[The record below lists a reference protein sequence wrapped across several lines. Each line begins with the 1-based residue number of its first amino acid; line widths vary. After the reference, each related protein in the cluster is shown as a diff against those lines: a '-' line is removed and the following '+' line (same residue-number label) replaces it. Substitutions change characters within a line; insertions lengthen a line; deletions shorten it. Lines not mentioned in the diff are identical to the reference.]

1 MKRRHLLTTATASA
15 GLLAL
20 PAIAMADTLSDI
32 KSRGFIRVGIDLSS
46 PPYGTTNA
54 QMQPI
59 GSEVERAKLLAK
71 YLGVKLK
78 IVNVTSP
85 NRIPFLLAGK
95 ADVIMASLSIT
106 PSREKVIDFSR
117 PYGVIPILV
126 AAPKSVKITSL
137 ADLKGKTIATTRG
150 STNDAAITAAVPDAH
165 IVRYDDDATLVTAL
179 VTGQNNIMCSSNG
192 IEMDVNKRRPQD
204 PLETKIILKLNP
216 FGAGIRKG
224 EPALKKALDAWI
236 AADLKNG
243 ELNAIY
249 KKYNGMN
256 LPATM
261 PS

>member
-1 MKRRHLLTTATASA
+1 MKRRQLLTTATASA
-15 GLLAL
+15 GLMAL
-20 PAIAMADTLSDI
+20 PAIAMANTLDDI

-54 QMQPI
+54 QMQPV
-59 GSEVERAKLLAK
+59 GSEVERAKLLAS

-78 IVNVTSP
+78 IENVTSP

-95 ADVIMASLSIT
+95 VDVVMASLSIT
-106 PSREKVIDFSR
+106 PSREKVIDFSK
-117 PYGVIPILV
+117 PYAVIPILI
-126 AAPKSVKITSL
+126 AAPKSVKITSI

-150 STNDAAITAAVPDAH
+150 STNDAEATKELPDSH

-192 IEMDVNKRRPQD
+192 IENAVNKRRPQD
-204 PLETKIILKLNP
+204 PLETKLFLKLNP

-224 EPALKKALDAWI
+224 EPALKQALDSWI
-236 AADLKNG
+236 TADLKNG
-243 ELNAIY
+243 KLNAIY
-249 KKYNGMN
+249 KKYNGTD